1 MKAVSIG
8 LVVALVGV
16 VGLIGCAG
24 KNAIDLQYQTTGI
37 NLEPCPGS
45 FSLVQLTDKRP
56 KSAIGVTKDGKE
68 FYAKTSV
75 AEWVSRALHDELDK
89 GGCQV
94 EYHQKNYEFDT
105 DFTLTGD
112 ILEIFVTQKS
122 LTDYSASMK
131 LRIVATGAGKKVY
144 EKTFSSTLGKTAV
157 VSPGVNTKVLAE
169 LLQGMMRELVPEV
182 RDSLKK

>member
-8 LVVALVGV
+8 LVIVLLGAI
-16 VGLIGCAG
+16 GLIGCAS
-24 KNAIDLQYQTTGI
+24 KSAIDLQYQTTGI

-45 FSLVQLTDKRP
+45 ISVVQLNDKRP

-68 FYAKTSV
+68 FYPKTSV
-75 AEWVSRALHDELDK
+75 SEWVSRALYDELDR
-89 GGCQV
+89 GGCNV
-94 EYHQKNYEFDT
+94 EFYQKNYKFDT

-131 LRIVATGAGKKVY
+131 LRMVATAAEKKVY

-157 VSPGVNTKVLAE
+157 VSPGINTKVLAE
-169 LLQGMMRELVPEV
+169 LLQGLMREMVPEV

>member
-1 MKAVSIG
+1 MKAMAIG
-8 LVVALVGV
+8 LIFALSGV
-16 VGLIGCAG
+16 IGLFGCGG
-24 KNAIDLQYQTTGI
+24 KNAIDLEYETTGI

-45 FSLVQLTDKRP
+45 IAVVELADKRP

-75 AEWVSRALHDELDK
+75 TEWVSRALYDELDR

-94 EYHQKNYEFDT
+94 EYYQKQYAFDT

-112 ILEIFVTQKS
+112 ILEVYVTQKS
-122 LTDYSASMK
+122 LMDYTASMQ
-131 LRIVATGAGKKVY
+131 LRIVAAAAGDKVY
-144 EKTFSSTLGKTAV
+144 EKTFTSTYGKTAV
-157 VSPGVNTKVLAE
+157 VSPGVNTKVLSG

-182 RDSLKK
+182 RDSLRK